1 MDSLHNGPTAAV
13 KPQPRLI
20 DGVKLQLKLPTLS
33 ATFRALLGHELQ
45 SGAVAI
51 THYSPRQSAMVTESP
66 MALIRAVGKATPLE
80 LFAMRKGVLDIEAAH
95 RQQLANKRRTDAVVD
110 KILVEIGLDRV
121 LAALERLTRPATN
134 GAAVPTNGHDPAPA
148 ANDNAGNSGAAIPV
162 HLAL

>member
-1 MDSLHNGPTAAV
+1 VLSARRRAV

-80 LFAMRKGVLDIEAAH
+80 LFAMQGVLDIEAAH